1 MKKNILPILILCFTL
16 SVFLVSCQTTATS
29 EPPAVTAT
37 ASPVQEIVPT
47 KTMLPTETSAPTA
60 APSPTPEPLPCTI
73 VFDSNRDDNL
83 EIYRMAPDG
92 SNTVN
97 LSLNSGDDFD
107 PAISP
112 DGSQVAFISNR
123 AFDQGEDGGQF
134 IYVMNIDGSDVHQ
147 LTRENESKYPDWSND
162 GSRITYTHKGD
173 IYIINAD
180 GSGESIN
187 LTNSSDLD
195 EQSAWSPDG
204 SQIAWLLEEQ
214 GNRNAFVMNTDGSNM
229 HPITDNGQVGRVLW
243 INDGRLLTDWGW
255 QDQDEF
261 CHQCIVNSAGT
272 QIEDAGGKGEVEQL
286 IPFWTMEGDLVGV
299 ANVDAFAG
307 NDEIYLV
314 GQIFPDPE
322 GLGVGFLNLSNNPA
336 SDRNPDWPANC
347 GPAPKTSISNDVQ
360 EQGTGQGF
368 VIGYEDNENNM
379 SDQDRADLK
388 RACQELQIQCVK
400 GDDISKLAEQ
410 NVDAIISASNRW
422 HVMGAYPKIHEAVA
436 KGIPVFMLNAET
448 GEPGA
453 YNLSV
458 ESDSVIVGLK
468 WMFNE
473 MDAAG
478 EFVYFNVGNNSFHQS
493 LIDQALKGL
502 PEIQA
507 TALPA
512 DYEANSVTEE
522 KVAALV
528 TANPNL
534 KAIWS
539 NEGLENL
546 FWGSKNAQTESA
558 PAILCSSRKDILLSW
573 KDRIAEDPSFRCLA
587 TVKPGG
593 TGYEG
598 VYVAYYLL
606 TGLKIDPAAL
616 GGLEGNTFIYD
627 FPVITNDN
635 LDQWLA
641 KIDSLQIGEWDTLQM
656 PPMTADE
663 IKEKWFLE

>member
-1 MKKNILPILILCFTL
+1 MKKNILSTLILCFTL
-16 SVFLVSCQTTATS
+16 SVFLVSCQTIAAP
-29 EPPAVTAT
+29 EPPADTAT

-47 KTMLPTETSAPTA
+47 KTPLPTETSAPTA
-60 APSPTPEPLPCTI
+60 TPSPTSEPLPCNI
-73 VFDSNRDDNL
+73 VYDSNRDNNL

-97 LSLNSGDDFD
+97 LSMNSGDDFD

-112 DGSQVAFISNR
+112 DGSQIAFVSNR
-123 AFDQGEDGGQF
+123 ANDQGGGQF
-134 IYVMNIDGSDVHQ
+134 IYVMDIDGSAVHQ
-147 LTRENESKYPDWSND
+147 LTQENESKYPDWSND
-162 GSRITYTHKGD
+162 GSLITYTHKGD

-187 LTNSSDLD
+187 LTNSPDLD

-204 SQIAWLLEEQ
+204 SQIAWLMGGE
-214 GNRNAFVMNTDGSNM
+214 GNRNAFVMDSDGSNRLQ
-229 HPITDNGQVGRVLW
+229 ITDNGQVGRILW
-243 INDGRLLTDWGW
+243 ISDGRLLTDWGW
-255 QDQDEF
+255 KGQDEF
-261 CHQCIVNSAGT
+261 CHHCIINPDGT
-272 QIEDAGGKGEVEQL
+272 NIEDAGGKGEVEQL
-286 IPFWTMEGDLVGV
+286 IPLWTQEGDLVGV

-322 GLGVGFLNLSNNPA
+322 GLGVGFLNLTNNPA

-347 GPAPKTSISNDVQ
+347 GPAPKTLISNEVQ
-360 EQGTGQGF
+360 EQDTGQGF

-400 GDDISKLAEQ
+400 GDDIAKLADQ
-410 NVDAIISASNRW
+410 NVDAILSFSNRW
-422 HVMGAYPKIHEAVA
+422 HVLGAYPKIHEAVG
-436 KGIPVFMLNAET
+436 KGIPVIMLNAET

-458 ESDSVIVGLK
+458 ESDSVLAGLK
-468 WMFNE
+468 WMFKE
-473 MDAAG
+473 MDEEG
-478 EFVYFNVGNNSFHQS
+478 EFVYFNFGNNDFHQS
-493 LIDQALKGL
+493 LIDQVLKDF
-502 PEIQA
+502 PEIRA
-507 TALPA
+507 TTLPA
-512 DYEANSVTEE
+512 DYEGNPVTEDNIT
-522 KVAALV
+522 ALV
-528 TANPNL
+528 TENPNL

-539 NEGLENL
+539 DEQLENI
-546 FWGSKNAQTESA
+546 FWGVHNSQAIPK
-558 PAILCSSRKDILLSW
+558 PAILCLPKKDFLQYW
-573 KDRIAEDPSFRCLA
+573 KDWINADPSFRCLA

-606 TGLKIDPAAL
+606 SGLKIDPAAL

-627 FPVITNDN
+627 YPLITNDN
-635 LDQWLA
+635 LEEWLA
-641 KIDSLQIGEWDTLQM
+641 KVDTLQIDKWNNLEM
-656 PPMTADE
+656 PPMKADE
-663 IKEKWFLE
+663 IKEKWFLD